1 MRSSWIIYA
10 AVTVLN
16 VSVISVRPT
25 RAEEPAKPEVTVQ
38 KTGTAATDP
47 QKTQQVIERALD
59 FMVKDTAKWRQER
72 VCATCHHGTL
82 TVWALNEAQ
91 SQGYRVNAETL
102 ADVTQ
107 WTRDL
112 FIPKI
117 SKPRDPRPG
126 WRLVSTPGICLGVMS
141 YTLPVLSREE
151 INRVAIHLA
160 RHQSE
165 DGSFEL
171 PPPLN
176 GAPPIWES
184 PETLALWALLAWE
197 PYVPADPADAAAA
210 RASREK
216 TIAWLNA
223 VKPSETSQASALR
236 LLLDV
241 RTGKSAEQLQ
251 PRIDKLLALQ
261 RTDGGW
267 SQTAEMP
274 SDAFATGQSLWALSF
289 AGLKPDRPEIGRAV
303 AFLVATQR
311 EDGSWPMTSRN
322 HPGVVSTRNPIR
334 NPMPI
339 TYFGSAWAT
348 IGLVR
353 SVPVIRDPVAQQ
365 KRAID
370 RIRTYNGKYDVN
382 ETSPDRPVVRV
393 DLRNYELDDMEVTDF
408 VKVLQVLPHLT
419 TLEFK
424 SPKITDAALLQI
436 KRMSQLRS
444 LTLENAAITDAGAAH
459 LKDLTYLETLN
470 LKGTKITDAGIK
482 DIQQALPKV
491 KVER

>member
-1 MRSSWIIYA
+1 
-10 AVTVLN
+10 
-16 VSVISVRPT
+16 
-25 RAEEPAKPEVTVQ
+25 EPAKSDGMDKAPASAI
-38 KTGTAATDP
+38 TAAK
-47 QKTQQVIERALD
+47 KTQHEIELALN
-59 FMVKDTAKWRQER
+59 FMVLDTAKWRQER

-82 TVWALNEAQ
+82 TVWALNEAKI
-91 SQGYRVNAETL
+91 QGYRVNEETL

-107 WTRDL
+107 WTKDL

-126 WRLVSTPGICLGVMS
+126 WSLVSTPGIYLGLMS
-141 YTLPVLSREE
+141 YTLPVLSRDE

-160 RHQSE
+160 RHQAE
-165 DGSFEL
+165 DGSFEM
-171 PPPLN
+171 PPPKN

-184 PETLALWALLAWE
+184 PETLTLWALLAWE
-197 PYVPADPADAAAA
+197 PYVPADPTEAAAA

-223 VKPSETSQASALR
+223 VKPSETPQASALR

-241 RTGKSAEQLQ
+241 RMGKSAEQLQ
-251 PRIDKLLALQ
+251 PRIDKLLSLQ
-261 RTDGGW
+261 KTDGGW
-267 SQTAEMP
+267 SQAADLP
-274 SDAFATGQSLWALSF
+274 SDAYATGQSLWALSF

-303 AFLVATQR
+303 AFLVSTQR

-353 SVPVIRDPVAQQ
+353 SVPVIPDPVVQQ

-370 RIRTYNGKYDVN
+370 RIRTYGGKFDVD
-382 ETSPDRPVVRV
+382 ETIPDKPVVRA
-393 DLRNYELDDMEVTDF
+393 DLRNYELDDMEVADF
-408 VKVLQVLPHLT
+408 IKDLRVLPRLA

-424 SPKITDAALLQI
+424 SKKITDASLIQI
-436 KRMSQLRS
+436 KSMPQLRS
-444 LTLENAAITDAGAAH
+444 LTLENAAITDAGLVN
-459 LKDLTYLETLN
+459 LKEMIYLEALN
-470 LKGTKITDAGIK
+470 LKGTAVTDAGIK
-482 DIQQALPKV
+482 VLQDSLPKL
-491 KVER
+491 KIER